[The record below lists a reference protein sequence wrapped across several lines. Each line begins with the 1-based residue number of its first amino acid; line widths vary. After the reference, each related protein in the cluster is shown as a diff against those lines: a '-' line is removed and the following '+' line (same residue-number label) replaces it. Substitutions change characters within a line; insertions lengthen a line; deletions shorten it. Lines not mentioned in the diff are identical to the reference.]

1 MGKNAPFRIP
11 QIVKRWCLV
20 LDFRLRERDNQPF
33 KMIAPYGFNPTCILL
48 SAMSVA
54 LPLQA
59 MKFELGPMGSLN
71 RIEVQLRT
79 NGVFATEGIR
89 GIFSKVDGNIDFSV
103 SQPAHATGKVSLDPR
118 NLRFGYHRVD
128 TDAQKKE
135 WLNSAANPEIS
146 FQLLRLED
154 PRWTE
159 RSLWAR
165 AHGNLSIKGNK
176 LAISLPV
183 EIRYLRAER
192 RKYDGRIGDLLLI
205 KGETVLT
212 REIIGLNNSM
222 PRVIQPQILVRL
234 NLVGAS
240 DRVRPLLPTPAMA
253 GQQP

>member
-1 MGKNAPFRIP
+1 
-11 QIVKRWCLV
+11 
-20 LDFRLRERDNQPF
+20 
-33 KMIAPYGFNPTCILL
+33 MIAPFGFNTTCILL
-48 SAMSVA
+48 SAMTVA

-71 RIEVQLRT
+71 RIEVELRT

-135 WLNSAANPEIS
+135 WLNSTANPEIS

-165 AHGNLSIKGNK
+165 ARASVFSSSVIKGIAMTN
-176 LAISLPV
+176 
-183 EIRYLRAER
+183 
-192 RKYDGRIGDLLLI
+192 
-205 KGETVLT
+205 
-212 REIIGLNNSM
+212 M
-222 PRVIQPQILVRL
+222 IQP
-234 NLVGAS
+234 
-240 DRVRPLLPTPAMA
+240 
-253 GQQP
+253 